1 MFVPAGEDRVPL
13 RARQRTP
20 IATGA
25 GGRLEWEIEKLPPG
39 RSTMKIVHWGLGILL
54 VMPVSIAAGQSQP
67 PSQNEQA
74 AAPAPTD
81 SLAAAAKQ
89 AREAKKDQPK
99 SARVWNDDTIPKSN
113 AAISVVGQTPDDNA
127 GAAAAGDAAAAAP
140 AAAANGSAGAGGGA
154 AAGGGDRKALEGSI
168 ANAKDKLATIKVD
181 LDLLQRTYTLDSQM
195 YYVKPDF
202 ASDTAGAAKLKDEQD
217 QIAAKQQ
224 EMDEQQKKIDDLE
237 AELAKLPEA
246 TTPPATP
253 SAN

>member
-1 MFVPAGEDRVPL
+1 
-13 RARQRTP
+13 
-20 IATGA
+20 
-25 GGRLEWEIEKLPPG
+25 
-39 RSTMKIVHWGLGILL
+39 MKIAHWSIGILL
-54 VMPVSIAAGQSQP
+54 VMPMGIAAGQAQP
-67 PSQNEQA
+67 PAQDAQ
-74 AAPAPTD
+74 APAPTD

-168 ANAKDKLATIKVD
+168 ANAKEKLATIKVD

-195 YYVKPDF
+195 YYIKPDY
-202 ASDTAGAAKLKDEQD
+202 ASDTDGAAKLKDEQD

-224 EMDEQQKKIDDLE
+224 EMDDEQKKIDDLN
-237 AELAKLPEA
+237 AELSKLPA
-246 TTPPATP
+246 AAAPAG
-253 SAN
+253 SDNSN